1 MARTK
6 YTTRSATAT
15 KARGQKLEEVAVDN
29 AKVAI
34 AEENVA
40 ADEDESWLL
49 LPEPVSATIAKPADK
64 VTPNAITPGKT
75 AVKAKKII
83 LHLPPARVL
92 HHLQIL
98 PVDVII
104 SDMTD
109 ANGGIPPSSAE
120 ILAEAVKW
128 FKHAYRTGTS
138 PAVVRS
144 AAQTILERLDTVIK
158 GNPAYMHN
166 IPRGMAYER
175 LELQRK
181 FLRAII
187 QIHCG
192 MLGSLEVF
200 DMIVARD

>member
-1 MARTK
+1 MARTG
-6 YTTRSATAT
+6 YTTRSAAAA
-15 KARGQKLEEVAVDN
+15 KARNQKLEEVAVN
-29 AKVAI
+29 NSKVDV

-40 ADEDESWLL
+40 ANDDESWLL
-49 LPEPVSATIAKPADK
+49 LPEPVSATIAMSADK
-64 VTPNAITPGKT
+64 ATPNAVTPGKT

-98 PVDVII
+98 PVDVIV

-109 ANGGIPPSSAE
+109 ANGGIPPSAAE
-120 ILAEAVKW
+120 ILAEALRW
-128 FKHAYRTGTS
+128 FKQAYRTGTS

-144 AAQTILERLDTVIK
+144 AAHQILEQLDGIIK

-175 LELQRK
+175 LEVQRK
-181 FLRAII
+181 FLHTII
-187 QIHCG
+187 QIHC
-192 MLGSLEVF
+192 EVF
-200 DMIVARD
+200 DMIVARN